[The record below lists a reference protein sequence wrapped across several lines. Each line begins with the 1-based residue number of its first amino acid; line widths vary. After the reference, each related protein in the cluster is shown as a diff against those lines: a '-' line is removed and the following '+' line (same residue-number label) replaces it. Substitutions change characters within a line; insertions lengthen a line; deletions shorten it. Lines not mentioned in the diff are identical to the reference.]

1 MGAGKWAGALV
12 MRKTILLAL
21 SALAAS
27 AHLAFAAEPE
37 TGVISYQASYFA
49 AVGPTTALDMVMRL
63 PGFTF
68 DKGAV
73 VRGLEGSGGNV
84 LVDGAVPVAKNDTLD
99 EILKRIPAASVA
111 RIDVIRG
118 GAPGIDMQGR
128 TVMANVVRKQTAGF
142 QGAVSVSTQLL
153 DDHRVL
159 NSVRTE
165 WQWRWNGKLVELST
179 VLGKGPD
186 DQLGDGAR
194 IRVTPAGNVLIRSN
208 VDADAGGMR
217 KWLIGAYETPALGG
231 RLRLNGAFMPNPYS
245 AEITDRLVTP
255 PGREY
260 EYDTMDKT
268 QAELGARWSRSFG
281 PTALELI
288 AFQQWNNNDTKA
300 RFTSATIDRD
310 FELDKKVAESVGRA
324 NLRHKLSD
332 QWTLE
337 GFAEGAKNTLDSRT
351 RFVQNGVNVRV
362 PAANVRVEEQ
372 RAQVAV
378 AAVWRPSPA
387 LSAEVGVREERST
400 VTSSGDVV
408 LEKTLSFTKP
418 RATVTWSPDPMDQLR
433 LRVEREVSQLNFDD
447 FVSSSQLVNTGS
459 VLAGNPDLSPQ
470 QAWVVEAAFERR
482 FWKTGA
488 AVLTLRHSELK
499 DVIDRAPVFNRLGVA
514 VADAPGNIGDGSK
527 DELVVSLSAPLDRLG
542 VSRAQVKTQATWRR
556 SEVTDPATG
565 QAREISI
572 LHPLDWELHYTQ
584 DLPALKSNWG
594 IDLTSGFRERAFRL
608 SEIETK
614 KVETNLQV
622 FIEAKPKPD
631 LIVRAEFQNLT
642 ARDVDRVREV
652 WAGPRASAPQL
663 YTDSRNLQFGR
674 ALFIR
679 IRKIF

>member
-1 MGAGKWAGALV
+1 

-27 AHLAFAAEPE
+27 AQLAMAAEPE
-37 TGVISYQASYFA
+37 TGVISYNAGYFA

-68 DKGAV
+68 DKGTV

-99 EILKRIPAASVA
+99 EILRRIPAASVA

-128 TVMANVVRKQTAGF
+128 TVVANLVRKQTAGF
-142 QGAVSVSTQLL
+142 QGAVSLSSHYL

-186 DQLGDGAR
+186 DQLGDGQR

-208 VDADAGGMR
+208 VDADAGGLR
-217 KWLIGAYETPALGG
+217 KWLIGAYETPAFGG

-245 AEITDRLVTP
+245 AEIMDRLETP

-260 EYDTMDKT
+260 EYDTMDKS

-281 PTALELI
+281 PTSLELI
-288 AFQQWNNNDTKA
+288 AFQQWNDNDTKA

-310 FELDKKVAESVGRA
+310 FRLDKKVTESVGRA

-332 QWTLE
+332 QWTVE
-337 GFAEGAKNTLDSRT
+337 GFVEGAKNTLDSQT
-351 RFVQNGVNVRV
+351 RFLQNGVNVRV

-372 RAQVAV
+372 RAQVA
-378 AAVWRPSPA
+378 AAAIWRPNPT
-387 LSAEVGVREERST
+387 LSAEFGVRQERST

-418 RATVTWSPDPMDQLR
+418 RVTVTWSPDPKDQVR

-459 VLAGNPDLSPQ
+459 LLAGNPDLSPQ
-470 QAWVVEAAFERR
+470 QAWVAEAAVERR

-488 AVLTLRHSELK
+488 AVLTLRHYELK
-499 DVIDRAPVFNRLGVA
+499 DVIDRAPVFNRAGVA
-514 VADAPGNIGDGSK
+514 VADAPGNIGEGTK
-527 DELVVSLSAPLDRLG
+527 DELVVSLSTPLEKLG
-542 VSRAQVKTQATWRR
+542 IARAQLKTQATWRK

-565 QAREISI
+565 LGREISI
-572 LHPLDWELHYTQ
+572 LHPLDWELHFTQ
-584 DLPALKSNWG
+584 DLPAWKSNWG
-594 IDLTSGFRERAFRL
+594 IDLFSAYRERAFRL
-608 SEIETK
+608 TEIETK
-614 KVETNLQV
+614 KSETMFGV
-622 FIEAKPKPD
+622 FIEAKPRPD
-631 LIVRAEFQNLT
+631 LIVRTEFQNLG
-642 ARDVDRVREV
+642 ARDVNRIREV
-652 WAGPRASAPQL
+652 WAGPRATSAQL

-679 IRKIF
+679 VRKIF